1 MELSG
6 TRRIV
11 FVTGGARSGKSR
23 FAQRLVEA
31 WEGRLLYVAT
41 AEVRDDEMAERVR
54 RHRQERGERWET
66 LDEPLDLG
74 RALQR
79 ARAYG
84 GCLVDCLTLW
94 TANLLERCGPEEERF
109 SRAVEAFLQELEAFP
124 GRVCLVSNEVGSG
137 IVPATPLARRFRD
150 VAGRINQEVA
160 ARADEVY
167 LVVAGLPLRL
177 K

>member
-1 MELSG
+1 MEVSG

-54 RHRQERGERWET
+54 RHRRERGERWET

-94 TANLLERCGPEEERF
+94 TANLLEACGPEEQRLF
-109 SRAVEAFLQELEAFP
+109 RAVEAFLRELEAFP

-137 IVPATPLARRFRD
+137 IVPANPLARRFRD

-160 ARADEVY
+160 ARADDAY
-167 LVVAGLPLRL
+167 LVVSGLPLRL